1 MVMEVICV
9 KRSSGEYE
17 GRAYDNTL
25 VYGFVR
31 NSQNKQILC
40 GDEVEM
46 CKFKTS
52 AFAEALERNINAV
65 DNSDFKDV
73 KGLLGL
79 LIKPEYNKFG
89 SCEDFF
95 VQPLPS
101 GNKK

>member
-9 KRSSGEYE
+9 KRSNGEYE

-25 VYGFVR
+25 IYGIVR
-31 NSQNKQILC
+31 NSENKQILC

-46 CKFKTS
+46 CKFKTPV
-52 AFAEALERNINAV
+52 FAEALERSIKAAN
-65 DNSDFKDV
+65 NSDFKDV

-89 SCEDFF
+89 TCDDFF
-95 VQPLPS
+95 VQPLPAD
-101 GNKK
+101 KKK